1 MRAKGRGLSLRL
13 PFMPYYLIY
22 TFTCRMTGNLFI
34 KYGSLVRSI
43 SWQIGRL
50 PSIWLLPSAGAVSCS
65 TQDAVHLVQVAA
77 ALLTSFSSP
86 PLLLLMLEHILLMVS
101 SSSWVPAAQW
111 VERVG
116 EAWRRRVVR
125 WHWLAVVAAL
135 LGRFIGSLSFSAVVK
150 TSRPLLSSWRRTPMV
165 RLPWRGP
172 LLVEPGIGSLL
183 QLHIWRLPNA
193 EHRLGERN
201 VNE

>member
-1 MRAKGRGLSLRL
+1 
-13 PFMPYYLIY
+13 
-22 TFTCRMTGNLFI
+22 MTGNLFI

-50 PSIWLLPSAGAVSCS
+50 PSIWLLPSAGAVPCS
-65 TQDAVHLVQVAA
+65 AQDAVDLVQVAA

-86 PLLLLMLEHILLMVS
+86 PLLLLMWVHVLLMVS
-101 SSSWVPAAQW
+101 SSSWVPAQW

-116 EAWRRRVVR
+116 ETWRRRVVP

-135 LGRFIGSLSFSAVVK
+135 LGRFIGSLSIPAAVK

-183 QLHIWRLPNA
+183 QLHNWRFPNA
-193 EHRLGERN
+193 EHWLRERN

>member
-65 TQDAVHLVQVAA
+65 AQDAVHLVQVAA

-86 PLLLLMLEHILLMVS
+86 PLLLLMWEHILLMVS
-101 SSSWVPAAQW
+101 SSSWVPAQW

-116 EAWRRRVVR
+116 ETWRRRVVR
-125 WHWLAVVAAL
+125 WLAVVAAL

-150 TSRPLLSSWRRTPMV
+150 TS
-165 RLPWRGP
+165 
-172 LLVEPGIGSLL
+172 
-183 QLHIWRLPNA
+183 
-193 EHRLGERN
+193 
-201 VNE
+201 